1 MSPRKG
7 IGRGYC
13 MTWYLTSPLTRP
25 LTPLLNILYWQN
37 MLDKKKSIRPK
48 YGAFADQAK
57 KEKKAE
63 EKKAQKK
70 AGEEG
75 AAKHKKDLQ
84 VATILL
90 A

>member
-1 MSPRKG
+1 
-7 IGRGYC
+7 
-13 MTWYLTSPLTRP
+13 
-25 LTPLLNILYWQN
+25 